1 MRKVMKKHPNLAEDR
16 EIQQLH
22 ARQASRAE
30 RLANLRK
37 MQKERQEKMQPRTP
51 SPSTLDTEAVQ
62 RETERQREE
71 AVACGRRVL
80 TYEEWE
86 REENEKKEKEDQA
99 KKRKAWTDKEIARR
113 RRQEQRG
120 EEREAILR
128 SEGARSSHAL
138 REEEWLKMQPIDRKS
153 VV

>member
-1 MRKVMKKHPNLAEDR
+1 MRKVMKKDPNLAEDR

-86 REENEKKEKEDQA
+86 TEEKEKKEK
-99 KKRKAWTDKEIARR
+99 RTRR
-113 RRQEQRG
+113 RK
-120 EEREAILR
+120 ERPG
-128 SEGARSSHAL
+128 S
-138 REEEWLKMQPIDRKS
+138 KKQ
-153 VV
+153 